1 MKITTKRKKN
11 SLIITAPIS
20 PEYESILTNDALC
33 FIEKLEL
40 KFRKT
45 RQTLLSDR
53 EKNQSKIDSG
63 DIPDFLSETKQI
75 RFKDWKINPIPDDL
89 LDRRVEITGPV
100 DRKMIINALNS
111 GVKVFMADF
120 EDSNSP
126 TWNNIISG
134 QINLRDAINKT
145 ITFTNPHNNKFYH
158 LNDKIATLMVRP
170 RGWHL
175 YEKNVTLDG
184 TPVSASIF
192 DFGLF
197 FYHNAKQQ
205 IANSTGPYFYL
216 PKLEHHSEAKLW
228 NDIFIMAQ
236 NEFNIP
242 IGTIK
247 ATVLIETILAAFQM
261 DEILYALKEH
271 SAGLNCGRWDYIFSF
286 IKKFKNNPDFVLP
299 DRSEV
304 TMGRHFLKSYVKL
317 LIHTCHKRG
326 AHAMGGM
333 AAQIPIKNDNEANLI
348 ALNKVKIDKKR
359 EANAGHDGTWI
370 AHPGLSPI
378 ATEAFNKVMK
388 GPNQIEKNIGLCEIS
403 QKDLLKVPT
412 GSITEEGVRENIRV
426 GVQYLEAWLNGNGC
440 VPLYNLMED
449 AATAEISRSQLWQWL
464 KHKKELFNGIQI
476 TSEYYR
482 KIMGEELN
490 KIKNIYGE
498 EIYNNKNFNQASE
511 IFLDMILG
519 EKLDE
524 FLTLPAYKHI

>member
-1 MKITTKRKKN
+1 
-11 SLIITAPIS
+11 
-20 PEYESILTNDALC
+20 
-33 FIEKLEL
+33 
-40 KFRKT
+40 
-45 RQTLLSDR
+45 
-53 EKNQSKIDSG
+53 
-63 DIPDFLSETKQI
+63 
-75 RFKDWKINPIPDDL
+75 
-89 LDRRVEITGPV
+89 
-100 DRKMIINALNS
+100 
-111 GVKVFMADF
+111 
-120 EDSNSP
+120 
-126 TWNNIISG
+126 
-134 QINLRDAINKT
+134 
-145 ITFTNPHNNKFYH
+145 
-158 LNDKIATLMVRP
+158 
-170 RGWHL
+170 
-175 YEKNVTLDG
+175 
-184 TPVSASIF
+184 
-192 DFGLF
+192 
-197 FYHNAKQQ
+197 
-205 IANSTGPYFYL
+205 
-216 PKLEHHSEAKLW
+216 
-228 NDIFIMAQ
+228 
-236 NEFNIP
+236 
-242 IGTIK
+242 
-247 ATVLIETILAAFQM
+247 M

-304 TMGRHFLKSYVKL
+304 TMGRHFLKSYVEL

-333 AAQIPIKNDNEANLI
+333 AAQIPIKNDNEANII

-378 ATEAFNKVMK
+378 ATEAFDKVMK

-464 KHKKELFNGIQI
+464 KHKKELSNGIQI

-482 KIMGEELN
+482 GMMGEELN
-490 KIKNIYGE
+490 KIKNLYGE

-524 FLTLPAYKHI
+524 FLTLPAYKYI

>member
-1 MKITTKRKKN
+1 
-11 SLIITAPIS
+11 
-20 PEYESILTNDALC
+20 
-33 FIEKLEL
+33 
-40 KFRKT
+40 
-45 RQTLLSDR
+45 
-53 EKNQSKIDSG
+53 
-63 DIPDFLSETKQI
+63 
-75 RFKDWKINPIPDDL
+75 
-89 LDRRVEITGPV
+89 
-100 DRKMIINALNS
+100 MIINALNS

-134 QINLRDAINKT
+134 QINLRDAISKT

-184 TPVSASIF
+184 IPVSASIF

-205 IANSTGPYFYL
+205 ITNRTAPYFYL

-228 NDIFIMAQ
+228 NDIFVMAQ

-286 IKKFKNNPDFVLP
+286 IKKFKNNSNFVLP

-304 TMGRHFLKSYVKL
+304 TMGRHFLKSYVEL

-333 AAQIPIKNDNEANLI
+333 AAQIPIKNDKEANI
-348 ALNKVKIDKKR
+348 TALNKVKIDKQR

-378 ATEAFNKVMK
+378 AIEAFNRVME
-388 GPNQIEKNIGLCEIS
+388 GPNQIERNIGLCEIS

-412 GSITEEGVRENIRV
+412 GNITEEGVRENIRV

-476 TSEYYR
+476 SSEYYR

-490 KIKNIYGE
+490 KIKNLYGE
-498 EIYNNKNFNQASE
+498 EIYNSKNFNQASK
-511 IFLDMILG
+511 IFLDMISG